1 MKMKIKRKNHFFTAC
16 GLFSIFAVMLTAGGC
31 LKGYSNES
39 LYRNDISTV
48 YVEMF
53 DTSSYRRGVEVDF
66 TDALCKRIELET
78 PYKILS
84 DKNRADSIIS
94 GNITIT
100 NSTLSLERETGRALE
115 NELTVE
121 ADFSWKNLRTGELIM
136 ENEPA
141 SAAVAYSSLL
151 NQGENYSTAQAASRL
166 AKRVVELMQKDW

>member
-1 MKMKIKRKNHFFTAC
+1 MKRKRKNHFLVSC
-16 GLFSIFAVMLTAGGC
+16 GLFSIFAALLTSGGC
-31 LKGYSNES
+31 LKDYSNES

-78 PYKILS
+78 PYKIVS

-94 GNITIT
+94 GQIAIT

-115 NELTVE
+115 NEMKVS
-121 ADFSWKNLRTGELIM
+121 ADVSWKNLRTGEFIM
-136 ENEPA
+136 ENESANA
-141 SAAVAYSSLL
+141 SVAFSKPL
-151 NQGENYSTAQAASRL
+151 NQGENYSTIQAANRL
-166 AKRVVELMQKDW
+166 AKKVVELMQNDW

>member
-66 TDALCKRIELET
+66 TGALCKRIELET
-78 PYKILS
+78 PYKIVS
-84 DKNRADSIIS
+84 DRNRADSVIS
-94 GNITIT
+94 GNIAIT

-115 NELTVE
+115 NEMEVS
-121 ADFSWKNLRTGELIM
+121 ADVSWKNLRTGELIM
-136 ENEPA
+136 ENE
-141 SAAVAYSSLL
+141 SATATVAFSKPM
-151 NQGENYSTAQAASRL
+151 NQGENYSTVQAANRL
-166 AKRVVELMQKDW
+166 AKKVVELMQKDW